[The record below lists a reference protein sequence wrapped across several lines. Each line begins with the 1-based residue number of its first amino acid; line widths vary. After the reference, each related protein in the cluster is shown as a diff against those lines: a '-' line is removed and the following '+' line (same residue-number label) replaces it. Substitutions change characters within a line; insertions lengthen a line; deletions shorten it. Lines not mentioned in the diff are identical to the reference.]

1 MKILAVRGKNIAS
14 LDGEFEL
21 DFTSEPLASA
31 GIYAIAGPTGAG
43 KSSLLD
49 TMCLA
54 LFARTPRTDQAKE
67 NEVWLPDVNDS
78 ALTQGDP
85 RNLLRRGTASGYAE
99 ADFVALNGY
108 RYRARWAVRRARD
121 KENGALQ
128 NFRVTL
134 SNLDTRTEEQGNR
147 KEIQARIV
155 ELVGLTFS
163 QFTRSVLLAQN
174 DFSTFLKADQG
185 EKASLLEKLTGTE
198 MFSAI
203 SQSIYQQ
210 NARAKEAY
218 SQLCNQI
225 GGIELLTAEAWQEA
239 EELRRQKEETLRR
252 LEEEKK
258 KVETRQEWF
267 GELAALVNEVDEVRN
282 EWARAQE
289 AWENGRRQA
298 AYLDLVVQV
307 QEARSLYDSEK
318 KAACTAR
325 EKAAQLQAASIR
337 MQTARQ
343 ALEEVR
349 AGYARLQEEQAAC
362 EQRCKDA
369 APALQA
375 AGQSDIRIEEAVR
388 RVSELKQRWE
398 KAAAERTQHEARDR
412 QLENS
417 LRENA
422 GETASIAAWL
432 DKHRSREHV
441 AEQTGAFGLLLD
453 RAEESCRGITEAE
466 RLRKK
471 LTSVIREQGGKAETV
486 KKDAG
491 EKADALKELENRLA
505 ACETS
510 QREVRIEAL
519 QEEIRLARERK
530 ELLAS
535 AAFCW
540 KELYG
545 VQLELRQRNMR
556 LDGNRKAS
564 AQLRESREA
573 QAGRMAAVSERKTQ
587 SEQIYNGA
595 LLAVA
600 GDVESMRSQ
609 LQAGSPCP
617 VCGSTSHPYA
627 GAGEKLHRAFDAI
640 RHEVQEVSR
649 QYDAELKE
657 AARLKQ
663 EIASLEAETVKL
675 ESETV
680 ALEVRNRQLSATWQ
694 SFRLPADVPAP
705 PENRETWF
713 AAVRREADEQI
724 ERLQRLESGYA
735 ARQQEMQRLQQARIE
750 LHRQVTALNREAEAA
765 LAEKALSENKLA
777 ACEENLREL
786 EKSWQTTR
794 LAVDELFGS
803 DKWQTGWTENPAG
816 FRKTLAEFA
825 ALWKE
830 KKEQLQQAQTV
841 RERLSAERQSLA
853 MYLPSL
859 LKEETQCKAHYE
871 SESQQVTALREERM
885 RLFGGR
891 PVAEVEQDFKRERES
906 VKKRLDE
913 TQEALNTAS
922 HVYEQ
927 NRGITEQ
934 LEKDLHA
941 CREEAATCQKQLDG
955 WLDAFN
961 ASRLSPV
968 TYGELAG
975 LLAKDGQWIQAER
988 AALEKLSSGLAAV
1001 KAKLREREDK
1011 VKACDARRA
1020 ELGINEATPE
1030 SLRTLYGQV
1039 QEQIEREA
1047 AALSECVFK
1056 LRRHAENKER
1066 IRTMEKELEQLRS
1079 VYEQWSKLN
1088 DLAGSSDGGKF
1099 RRIAQG
1105 YTLDILLSYAN
1116 IHLRSL
1122 SHRYRLE
1129 RVADTL
1135 ALQVIDKDMCDEVR
1149 TVHSLSGGE
1158 SFLVSLGLAL
1168 GLSSLSSNRMKVES
1182 LFIDEGFG
1190 SLDADTLRIAMDAL
1204 ESLRTQGRKIGVI
1217 SHVQEMTER
1226 IPVQVRVEKMG
1237 NGRSRLS
1244 IVG

>member
-21 DFTSEPLASA
+21 DFTTEPLASA

-49 TMCLA
+49 TLCLA

-67 NEVWLPDVNDS
+67 NEVWLPDVKDS

-99 ADFVALNGY
+99 VDFVALNSY

-134 SNLDTRTEEQGNR
+134 QNLDSCSEEQGNR
-147 KEIQARIV
+147 KEIQARIT
-155 ELVGLTFS
+155 ELIGLTFS

-174 DFSTFLKADQG
+174 DFSTFLKADQS

-218 SQLCNQI
+218 TQLSTRI
-225 GGIELLTAEAWQEA
+225 GGIELLSAESWREA
-239 EELRRQKEETLRR
+239 EEMRRQKEEALHR

-258 KVETRQEWF
+258 KVETKQEWF
-267 GELAALVNEVDEVRN
+267 SELAALVNEVNEVRN
-282 EWARAQE
+282 ESARAQE
-289 AWENGRRQA
+289 AWENARRQA

-318 KAACTAR
+318 KAAAAVH
-325 EKAAQLQAASIR
+325 EKAAQQQTASGRMQAAR
-337 MQTARQ
+337 QT
-343 ALEEVR
+343 LDNVR
-349 AGYARLQEEQAAC
+349 ARYALLQEEQAAC
-362 EQRCKDA
+362 EQRYKDA
-369 APALQA
+369 GPALQA
-375 AGQSDIRIEEAVR
+375 AGQADIRIEEAVR
-388 RVSELKQRWE
+388 RVNELKQRCE
-398 KAAAERTQHEARDR
+398 KAVAERTQHEARDR
-412 QLENS
+412 QLES
-417 LRENA
+417 TLRANA
-422 GETASIAAWL
+422 DETAAIAAWL

-441 AEQTGAFGLLLD
+441 AEQMGAFELLLD
-453 RAEESCRGITEAE
+453 RAEESCRGIAEAE
-466 RLRKK
+466 QLQKK
-471 LTSVIREQGGKAETV
+471 LSSVIREQNAKAEAG
-486 KKDAG
+486 KKDAR
-491 EKADALKELENRLA
+491 EKAEALKELESRLA
-505 ACETS
+505 ACEAA
-510 QREVRIEAL
+510 QREIRIEAL
-519 QEEIRLARERK
+519 QEEIRLVRERK
-530 ELLAS
+530 EMLAS

-545 VQLELRQRNMR
+545 VQLELRQRNSR
-556 LDGNRKAS
+556 LGENRKSA
-564 AQLRESREA
+564 AQLRDSLAA
-573 QAGRMAAVSERKTQ
+573 QALRMSAVSERKTQ
-587 SEQIYNGA
+587 SEQIYNSA
-595 LLAVA
+595 LVAVA

-609 LQAGSPCP
+609 LQSGNACP
-617 VCGSTSHPYA
+617 VCGSTTHPYA
-627 GAGEKLHRAFDAI
+627 GAGEKLHQAFEAI
-640 RHEVQEVSR
+640 RQEVQEVSR

-663 EIASLEAETVKL
+663 EIASLEAETAKQ
-675 ESETV
+675 ENEMA
-680 ALEVRNRQLSATWQ
+680 ALEERNKQLSVTWQ
-694 SFRLPADVPAP
+694 TFRLPEEVPAA
-705 PENRETWF
+705 PENREAWF
-713 AAVRREADEQI
+713 AAVRREAEERI
-724 ERLQRLESGYA
+724 ERLQRLESEYA

-750 LHRQVTALNREAEAA
+750 LHRQVTLLNQAA
-765 LAEKALSENKLA
+765 DGLLAEKALSENKLA
-777 ACEENLREL
+777 GCEESLREL
-786 EKSWQTTR
+786 QKSWQATR
-794 LAVDELFGS
+794 RAVDELFGS
-803 DKWQTGWTENPAG
+803 EKWQTGWTENPAG
-816 FRKTLAEFA
+816 FRTTLTEFA

-830 KKEQLQQAQTV
+830 KKEQLQQKQTA

-853 MYLPSL
+853 SYLPSL
-859 LKEETQCKAHYE
+859 LKEETQCKAQYE
-871 SESQQVTALREERM
+871 SESQQATALREERL

-891 PVAEVEQDFKRERES
+891 PVAEVELDFKREREG

-927 NRGITEQ
+927 NKGTTEQ
-934 LEKDLHA
+934 LEKDLIA
-941 CREEAATCQKQLDG
+941 CREEAAACKKRLDG
-955 WLDAFN
+955 WLAAFN
-961 ASRLSPV
+961 ASRLSSV
-968 TYGELAG
+968 TYEELSE
-975 LLAKDGQWIQAER
+975 LLAKDGQWIQSER
-988 AALEKLSSGLAAV
+988 AGLEQLSSALAAV
-1001 KAKLREREDK
+1001 RAKLKEREDK
-1011 VKACDARRA
+1011 VRACDARRA
-1020 ELGINEATPE
+1020 QLEINEATPE
-1030 SLRTLYGQV
+1030 SLRTLYVQV
-1039 QEQIEREA
+1039 QEQIERET

-1056 LRRHAENKER
+1056 LRRHAENRER
-1066 IRTMEKELEQLRS
+1066 VRALEKELEQLRS

-1105 YTLDILLSYAN
+1105 YTLDILLGYAN

-1190 SLDADTLRIAMDAL
+1190 SLDADTLRVAMDAL

-1244 IVG
+1244 VVG

>member
-21 DFTSEPLASA
+21 DFASGPLASA

-67 NEVWLPDVNDS
+67 NEVWLPDVKDS
-78 ALTQGDP
+78 SLTQGDP
-85 RNLLRRGTASGYAE
+85 RNLLRRGTAAGYAE
-99 ADFVALNGY
+99 VDFVALNGY
-108 RYRARWAVRRARD
+108 RYRARWSVRRARD

-134 SNLDTRTEEQGNR
+134 SNLDTRSEEQGNR

-155 ELVGLTFS
+155 ELIGLTFS

-218 SQLCNQI
+218 TRLCNQI
-225 GGIELLTAEAWQEA
+225 GGIELLTAEARQEA
-239 EELRRQKEETLRR
+239 EEVRRQKEETLRR

-258 KVETRQEWF
+258 KVETKLEWF
-267 GELAALVNEVDEVRN
+267 GELAALAGEVNEVRN
-282 EWARAQE
+282 EAARAQE
-289 AWENGRRQA
+289 AWESGRRQA

-318 KAACTAR
+318 KAACAAR
-325 EKAAQLQAASIR
+325 GKAVQLQAASVR
-337 MQTARQ
+337 MQAAWQ
-343 ALEEVR
+343 ALEKAR

-362 EQRCKDA
+362 EQRAKDA

-375 AGQSDIRIEEAVR
+375 AGQLDIRIEEAGR

-398 KAAAERTQHEARDR
+398 KVAAERVRHESRDR
-412 QLENS
+412 QLESS

-422 GETASIAAWL
+422 EETAAVAAWL

-441 AEQTGAFGLLLD
+441 AEQTGAFELLLD
-453 RAEESCRGITEAE
+453 RAEESCRGMAEAE
-466 RLRKK
+466 RLRKQ
-471 LTSVIREQGGKAETV
+471 LASVIGEQNAKAEAG
-486 KKDAG
+486 KKEAG
-491 EKADALKELENRLA
+491 EKAEALKELETRLA
-505 ACETS
+505 ACEAA
-510 QREVRIEAL
+510 QREIRIEAL

-530 ELLAS
+530 EMLAS

-545 VQLELRQRNMR
+545 VQRELGQRNTR
-556 LDGNRKAS
+556 FDENRKSA
-564 AQLRESREA
+564 AQLRESLEA
-573 QAGRMAAVSERKTQ
+573 QAVRMAAVSERKTQ
-587 SEQIYNGA
+587 SEQIYNSA

-617 VCGSTSHPYA
+617 VCGSTLHPYA
-627 GAGEKLHRAFDAI
+627 GAGEKLHRAFEAI
-640 RHEVQEVSR
+640 RQEVRDVAR

-663 EIASLEAETVKL
+663 EIASLETETGKL
-675 ESETV
+675 EKETA
-680 ALEVRNRQLSATWQ
+680 ALEERNGQLSAAWQ
-694 SFRLPADVPAP
+694 SFRLPEDMPAA
-705 PENRETWF
+705 PEDREAWF
-713 AAVRREADEQI
+713 VAVRREADAQI
-724 ERLQRLESGYA
+724 EWLQRAESGYA
-735 ARQQEMQRLQQARIE
+735 ARQQEVQRLQQARIE
-750 LHRQVTALNREAEAA
+750 LHRQVTALSQAVDA
-765 LAEKALSENKLA
+765 LLAGKALSENKLA
-777 ACEENLREL
+777 ACEESLREL

-794 LAVDELFGS
+794 RSVDGLFGS
-803 DKWQTGWTENPAG
+803 GKWQAGWTENPAG
-816 FRKTLAEFA
+816 FRKALTEFA
-825 ALWKE
+825 ACWKE
-830 KKEQLQQAQTV
+830 KKEQLQQMQTAC
-841 RERLSAERQSLA
+841 ERLSAERQSLA
-853 MYLPSL
+853 SYLPSL
-859 LKEETQCKAHYE
+859 LKEETQCKAQYD
-871 SESQQVTALREERM
+871 SEVQQVTALRGERL

-891 PVAEVEQDFKRERES
+891 PVAEVEQDFKRQQDDL
-906 VKKRLDE
+906 KKRLDE
-913 TQEALNTAS
+913 TLESLNTAS

-927 NRGITEQ
+927 NKGTTEQ
-934 LEKDLHA
+934 LEKDRAA
-941 CREEAATCQKQLDG
+941 CRDEAAACKKQLDG
-955 WLDAFN
+955 WLVAFN

-968 TYGELAG
+968 TYEELTG

-988 AALEKLSSGLAAV
+988 AALEKLSSALAAV
-1001 KAKLREREDK
+1001 RAKLREREDK
-1011 VKACDARRA
+1011 LKACDARRT

-1030 SLRTLYGQV
+1030 SLHTLY
-1039 QEQIEREA
+1039 EQIRVQAERETA
-1047 AALSECVFK
+1047 VLSECVFK
-1056 LRRHAENKER
+1056 LRRHAENQEK
-1066 IRTMEKELEQLRS
+1066 IRTLEKESGQLRS

-1105 YTLDILLSYAN
+1105 YTLDILLGYAN

-1158 SFLVSLGLAL
+1158 SFLVSLALAL

-1190 SLDADTLRIAMDAL
+1190 SLDAETLRIAMDAL

-1244 IVG
+1244 VTG